1 MIKKTCSV
9 WLIVLLFF
17 LGMATVVQA
26 EENRTLNDAL
36 EEGTPPAEETE
47 AVEEEIA
54 LVEERSA
61 VMIFGQM
68 ILALAAVIT
77 IMYLL
82 LKFINKRTKKYS
94 STQTMQNLGG
104 VPLGQNK
111 SVQLVKVGDRLLVVG
126 VGESIQLLK
135 EIENEEEKEHLLEQP
150 EPESSFFF
158 KKKNKKEDHE
168 GFQFKS
174 ILDKRLEEIEK
185 NRKPGSGRDEGS

>member
-1 MIKKTCSV
+1 
-9 WLIVLLFF
+9 
-17 LGMATVVQA
+17 
-26 EENRTLNDAL
+26 
-36 EEGTPPAEETE
+36 
-47 AVEEEIA
+47 
-54 LVEERSA
+54 
-61 VMIFGQM
+61 M

-94 STQTMQNLGG
+94 SNQTMQNLGG

-111 SVQLVKVGDRLLVVG
+111 SVQLVKVGERLLVVG

-135 EIENEEEKEHLLEQP
+135 EIEDEEERETLLEQP
-150 EPESSFFF
+150 EPEPSFFF
-158 KKKNKKEDHE
+158 KKKQKKEDHA

>member
-1 MIKKTCSV
+1 MIKKICSM
-9 WLIVLLFF
+9 WLIALLFF
-17 LGMATVVQA
+17 LGMAASVQA

-36 EEGTPPAEETE
+36 EEGTPPAEETD
-47 AVEEEIA
+47 AAEEEIA

-94 STQTMQNLGG
+94 SNQTMQNLGG

-111 SVQLVKVGDRLLVVG
+111 SVQLVKVGERLLVVG

-135 EIENEEEKEHLLEQP
+135 EIEDEEERETLLEQP
-150 EPESSFFF
+150 EPEPSFFF
-158 KKKNKKEDHE
+158 KKKQKKEDHA